1 MLFLID
7 SDLPRSLAG
16 LVSSF
21 GHEVLDVRDLGLG
34 SAPDE
39 RIAAEAR
46 QRQACLITGDFGFA
60 DIRNYSP
67 ADYAGIAVLEIPG
80 DAGTEVIVSLARSWL
95 TQPDLL
101 KQLPGRLAIVAPGR
115 IRLRPAPSSSSS

>member
-16 LVSSF
+16 VISSL
-21 GHEVLDVRDLGLG
+21 GHEALDVRGLGLG

-46 QRQACLITGDFGFA
+46 QRGACLVTGDFGFA
-60 DIRNYSP
+60 DIRNYPP
-67 ADYAGIAVLEIPG
+67 ADYAGITVLEIPG
-80 DAGTEVIVSLARSWL
+80 DAGTEGILSLARSWL
-95 TQPDLL
+95 AQPDLL
-101 KQLPGRLAIVAPGR
+101 KLLPGRLAIVAPGR
-115 IRLRPAPSSSSS
+115 IRLRPTPSSS

>member
-16 LVSSF
+16 LVSSH

-46 QRQACLITGDFGFA
+46 QRGACLVTGDFGFS
-60 DIRNYSP
+60 DIRNYPP
-67 ADYAGIAVLEIPG
+67 ADYPGIAVLEIPG
-80 DAGTEVIVSLARSWL
+80 DAGTEVILSLAKSWL
-95 TQPDLL
+95 TQPHLL
-101 KQLPGRLAIVAPGR
+101 QQLPGRLAIVAPGR
-115 IRLRPAPSSSSS
+115 IRLRPAPSSS